1 MKIKYIFFLIIGWSL
16 SSCDY
21 DNYEAPKSSLTGNVV
36 YQGEPI
42 NVASNEVNM
51 ELWEPGWQL
60 RNRIDVTM
68 DQDGSYSASLFDAEY
83 KLVFRQNQ
91 GPFRMIT
98 NPVTNSDTILVNV
111 KGATALDIEVMPY
124 YMIRN
129 PQITKSGSTVN
140 ATASVEQI
148 ITDGNARNIERVSLY
163 INQTT
168 FVDNRGNYHLAVQH
182 LPVADIDD
190 LSNVSLSLPIPDLVR
205 AQNYVYARIGVKIEG
220 VEQMIYSPVQQLEL

>member
-1 MKIKYIFFLIIGWSL
+1 MKIKYIFFLFIGWSL
-16 SSCDY
+16 SACDY
-21 DNYEAPKSSLTGNVV
+21 DNYEAPKSSLTGKVV

-91 GPFRMIT
+91 GPFRMVT

-111 KGATALDIEVMPY
+111 NGATALDIEVMPY

-129 PQITKSGSTVN
+129 PQLTKSGSTAN
-140 ATASVEQI
+140 ATAAGEQI
-148 ITDGNARNIERVSLY
+148 ITDGNARYIERVSLF
-163 INQTT
+163 INRTT
-168 FVDNRGNYHLAVQH
+168 
-182 LPVADIDD
+182 
-190 LSNVSLSLPIPDLVR
+190 
-205 AQNYVYARIGVKIEG
+205 
-220 VEQMIYSPVQQLEL
+220 

>member
-1 MKIKYIFFLIIGWSL
+1 MKIRYIFFLLAGLSL
-16 SSCDY
+16 TACEY
-21 DNYEAPKSSLTGNVV
+21 DNYDAPKSSLTGKVV

-42 NVASNEVNM
+42 HVASNEVNM

-91 GPFRMIT
+91 GPFRMVT

-111 KGATALDIEVMPY
+111 KGATQLDIEVLPY

-129 PQITKSGSTVN
+129 AEITKSGSSVN
-140 ATASVEQI
+140 ATAAVEQI
-148 ITDGNARNIERVSLY
+148 ITDGNARIIERVSLY
-163 INQTT
+163 INQTA
-168 FVDNRGNYHLAVQH
+168 FVDNRGNYHRAVQH
-182 LPVADIDD
+182 LQAADIDD
-190 LSNVSLSLPIPDLVR
+190 LSNVSLSVAIPDLVR
-205 AQNYVYARIGVKIEG
+205 AQNYIYARIGVKIEG
-220 VEQMIYSPVQQLEL
+220 VEQMIYSPIQQIEL